1 MLEDNLNKKKLAEMI
16 GDAKFN
22 TPEEFKNFLKDKVQE
37 HLLIDDKRTLVKKM
51 PEAKRFDLHILDN
64 LTRREVLI
72 VIGLKTV
79 SATPKLT
86 PEDIEMFHKDCQA
99 VSAPYGVLM
108 TETEVYF
115 YEYKKEGPA
124 EIPDIQPLNYI
135 DAEFGRKMTPQKY
148 KDYLIAHKYWV
159 IAIGLIVILMI
170 ASSLAQA
177 QICKTSGP
185 IKAEVKSTGEK
196 VYFLPETAGYSGR
209 TTGDQPGER
218 CYCEEKDAVSD
229 GFKLAK

>member
-1 MLEDNLNKKKLAEMI
+1 MLEDNLNKKKLTEMI
-16 GDAKFN
+16 GDARFN
-22 TPEEFKNFLKDKVQE
+22 TPEEFKDFLKDKIQE
-37 HLLIDDKRTLVKKM
+37 NFLIDHKRTLVKKM

-64 LTRREVLI
+64 LTKREVLI

-79 SATPKLT
+79 SATPQIT
-86 PEDIEMFHKDCQA
+86 PEDIEVFHKDCQA
-99 VSAPYGVLM
+99 VQALYGVLM

-115 YEYKKEGPA
+115 YEYKKEGPTK
-124 EIPDIQPLNYI
+124 IPEIQPLNYI
-135 DAEFGRKMTPQKY
+135 DAEFERKMTPKKY

-159 IAIGLIVILMI
+159 IAIVLIVILMI

-177 QICKTSGP
+177 KICKTSGP

-196 VYFLPETAGYSGR
+196 VYFLPETTGYSGR

-218 CYCEEKDAVSD
+218 RYCDEKDAISD
-229 GFKLAK
+229 GFKLTK